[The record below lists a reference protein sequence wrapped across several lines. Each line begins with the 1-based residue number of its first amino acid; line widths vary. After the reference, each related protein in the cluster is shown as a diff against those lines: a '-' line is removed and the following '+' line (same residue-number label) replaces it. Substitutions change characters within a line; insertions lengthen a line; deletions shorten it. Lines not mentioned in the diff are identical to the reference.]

1 MMKNTIKNKIL
12 NSTENTHYNS
22 KLTKGGTLYVS
33 FTFFIIFFFNI
44 NNLFD
49 L

>member
-1 MMKNTIKNKIL
+1 MKNTIQNKIL
-12 NSTENTHYNS
+12 NHNTNTHYNS

-33 FTFFIIFFFNI
+33 VTFFIIFCFSI
-44 NNLFD
+44 NNLFY